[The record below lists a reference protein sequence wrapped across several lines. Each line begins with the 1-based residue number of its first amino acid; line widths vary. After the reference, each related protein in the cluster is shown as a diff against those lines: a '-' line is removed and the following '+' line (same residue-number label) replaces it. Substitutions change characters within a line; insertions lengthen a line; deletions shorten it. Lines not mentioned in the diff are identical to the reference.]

1 MINICNQLR
10 ENRVPTYIVPSTIE
24 TKLITEL
31 YSNRN
36 QKKKKQTNKKV
47 INMNN
52 HEYERN
58 VYFLAK
64 NLEWSRLRFIV
75 MNPT

>member
-10 ENRVPTYIVPSTIE
+10 ENRVPTYNVPSTIE

-36 QKKKKQTNKKV
+36 QKKKTNKQKS
-47 INMNN
+47 NQ
-52 HEYERN
+52 YE
-58 VYFLAK
+58 
-64 NLEWSRLRFIV
+64 
-75 MNPT
+75 